1 MPIKELGPYFDR
13 VFRNDLNDN
22 FKEVVRISEQATEA
36 LKKSGMNFANL
47 YSNGEKVNIAY
58 DWTNKTI
65 VFNVKT
71 EFGVLVISERFA
83 TNLPQ
88 GITNITSAENSIALL
103 YNRVR
108 KEFFTLPLSD
118 IYIYKQDLND
128 CCLGYINFSSKYS
141 TINVNGNMSTFL
153 PGVTPAVLFSASE
166 KVNVDYD
173 WKARTITFDV
183 KQQFGVLVQAKNWS
197 ANLSV
202 GKAVITSSDI
212 STTVWWNRV
221 SKVYFTMSL
230 VDAYTYQ
237 PSDDDCY
244 LGYVHFGNNNS
255 TINIDNS
262 INTNMAEIYATGHYG
277 GLALPTVDFSRN
289 QVVIPRNLY
298 IIKGDKNIKYL
309 DVTKEISL
317 PFINNNGTTPTWQ
330 FLWYNSYLNQFFLSE
345 QPYYLNMRNEP
356 NVYYI
361 GYLHSTAKVFI
372 INNKYQTRKAN
383 TASIIGTSISTYEGY
398 IPVGNVPNGNYTEAK
413 RPPYRM
419 WWYGLT
425 HNLFNLL
432 VNESW
437 GGRRVTKTRSD
448 DNASWAM
455 NAIPGLAKDGI
466 NPDVVFIELGMN
478 DLLNNVAI
486 GEYSGTID
494 PNDDL
499 TFANCYARVLDGV
512 TTTYPNARIYCLT
525 IPFAKQ
531 KTYKDHKKYN
541 DAIRMVAE
549 QYYATVIDVTNIG
562 VNHSNQGMYTFD
574 GVHPNEAGMNLIA
587 GRVYNT
593 VRENTLE

>member
-1 MPIKELGPYFDR
+1 MADAQLVLLTDELPQGVDKI
-13 VFRNDLNDN
+13 NQGLKNAN
-22 FKEVVRISEQATEA
+22 EA
-36 LKKSGMNFANL
+36 LKKSGMNFAHL
-47 YSNGEKVNIAY
+47 YSNGEKVNISY
-58 DWTNKTI
+58 DWANKTI
-65 VFNVKT
+65 TFNVRT
-71 EFGVLVISERFA
+71 DVSVLVISDRFA

-88 GITNITSAENSIALL
+88 GIKTITTTQNSVAVL
-103 YNRVR
+103 YNRVS
-108 KEFFTLPLSD
+108 KEYFTLPLAE
-118 IYIYKQDLND
+118 IYTYKQDVND
-128 CCLGYINFSSKYS
+128 CCLGYVNFAAKYS
-141 TINVNGNMSTFL
+141 TILVDGNMTTIL
-153 PGVTPAVLFSASE
+153 PGVTQAILFSSAE
-166 KVNVDYD
+166 KVNIDYD
-173 WKARTITFDV
+173 WKAKTITFDI
-183 KQQFGVLVQAKNWS
+183 KQQYGVLVQAKNWS
-197 ANLSV
+197 ANLPV
-202 GKAVITSSDI
+202 GKKVLTSTETN
-212 STTVWWNRV
+212 TTVWWNRV
-221 SKVYFTMSL
+221 SKEYFIMSL
-230 VDAYTYQ
+230 ADAYTYQ
-237 PSDDDCY
+237 QSDDDCY
-244 LGYVHFGNNNS
+244 LGYVHFGNTYS
-255 TINIDNS
+255 TINTDNS
-262 INTNMAEIYATGHYG
+262 INTNMAEIHPTGHYG
-277 GLALPTVDFSRN
+277 GLSLPTVDFSRN
-289 QVVIPRNLY
+289 IVMIPRNLY
-298 IIKGDKNIKYL
+298 IIKSDKNIKYL
-309 DVTKEISL
+309 DVTKEILL
-317 PFINNNGTTPTWQ
+317 PFIKNGETIPNWM
-330 FLWYNSYLNQFFLSE
+330 FLWYNSYLDKFFLSE

-356 NVYYI
+356 NVFYL
-361 GYLHSTAKVFI
+361 GYLHFSAKVFI
-372 INNKYQTRKAN
+372 VNGRYQTRKTN
-383 TASIIGTSISTYEGY
+383 TTSIIGTSISTYEGY
-398 IPVGNVPNGNYTEAK
+398 IPVGNVPNGNYTEAR

-486 GEYSGTID
+486 GDYSGTID

-531 KTYKDHKKYN
+531 KTYKDHKRYN

-562 VNHSNQGMYTFD
+562 VNHSNQAMYTFD